1 MFHIGIAT
9 QHPPLPEKGQ
19 LSELGIDFV
28 EKCLDIDPLKRPTA
42 GELMEHPWI
51 VAFSQEIAREMSN
64 QDGQLQDITEEQE
77 EAEEL
82 DESSAVEY
90 NDNGL
95 EGIAEEPVPED
106 VLNEASVN
114 FT

>member
-42 GELMEHPWI
+42 AELMEHEWI
-51 VAFSQEIAREMSN
+51 VQFSQEIAREMNN
-64 QDGQLQDITEEQE
+64 QEGHIGQITEEEGEYLQEEQNFSSEGLQDIQEETTEDSTPVETEEQE
-77 EAEEL
+77 ISEH
-82 DESSAVEY
+82 
-90 NDNGL
+90 
-95 EGIAEEPVPED
+95 
-106 VLNEASVN
+106 
-114 FT
+114 